1 MNQCSCVCLRV
12 CLYVLSTRAHTHSTS
27 VLLRCS
33 PADRPGVLVLEV
45 LEVLEE
51 CSMRA
56 ARCECHR
63 PPGGGSSQSEAG
75 AHMLVLFSRETVA
88 HLMPAPK
95 DIIHIYPPW

>member
-1 MNQCSCVCLRV
+1 MHERRSKQPCVGARVCVCL
-12 CLYVLSTRAHTHSTS
+12 HSTS

-33 PADRPGVLVLEV
+33 AVDRPGVLVLEV
-45 LEVLEE
+45 LEVVEE

-56 ARCECHR
+56 ARCERRR
-63 PPGGGSSQSEAG
+63 PPGGDGGPEESAP
-75 AHMLVLFSRETVA
+75 MLVLFSRETVA